1 MADINQGFLEIP
13 IYSGSCIFV
22 TGSTPF
28 GYFDTDTQF
37 ALHAPKVADYCAK
50 KLGYPVQDVELDQTQ
65 FFEAFEDA
73 VMEYSAQ
80 VNQFNIRENMFTLQ
94 GMEIN
99 SNTNYSGKNVT
110 PNLGRLIQIA
120 KNYGTEA
127 GVGGNVEWKRGRL
140 DIKPDKQ
147 IYDIETEAIMPII
160 PDVTIYP
167 DTGSLSDRGKPIEVK
182 RIFHMESQMLS
193 QYVTSTDYN
202 SSGIS
207 YDTQLLMDTFGFG
220 NMAVGGASFLLTPL
234 SYDLMRMQAIE
245 FNQQIRRSAFSFEL
259 IANKIKIFPIPI
271 APFTVYF
278 DYIILDERNNPF
290 SQYGTGSYI
299 SGSYVYDDITGKYI
313 SDYSNV
319 PYKYSVYSDIN
330 DVGKQWILKYT
341 LANCKEILG
350 NIRNKYSN
358 VPLPSGEI
366 TLNGA
371 DLLSQSATEKEALI
385 TQLRE
390 NLDQTSRRMQLERY
404 KDEASFEQESLDKI
418 PLKIYVR

>member
-1 MADINQGFLEIP
+1 MEDINQGFLEIP
-13 IYSGSCIFV
+13 IWPGSASFY

-28 GYFDTDTQF
+28 GYFDNDAQF
-37 ALHAPKVADYCAK
+37 ASHAPRVADYCAK
-50 KLGYPVQDVELDQTQ
+50 RLGYPVQDVELDQTH

-94 GMEIN
+94 GTQIN
-99 SNTNYSGKNVT
+99 DTSNFSGKNIT

-127 GVGGNVEWKRGRL
+127 GAGGNIEWKRGRL

-147 IYDIETEAIMPII
+147 IYDVPSEAIMPII
-160 PDVTIYP
+160 YGTQYP
-167 DTGSLSDRGKPIEVK
+167 ETGSLSDRGKPIEVK
-182 RIFHMESQMLS
+182 RVFHMESQMLS

-259 IANKIKIFPIPI
+259 IGNKIKIFPIPI

-278 DYIILDERNNPF
+278 DYILIDERNNPF
-290 SQYGTGSYI
+290 SQYGSGSYV
-299 SGSYVYDDITGKYI
+299 SGSYVYDNITGKYV

-319 PYKYSVYSDIN
+319 PYDYMIYSDIN
-330 DVGKQWILKYT
+330 DVGRQWILKYT

-350 NIRNKYSN
+350 NIRNKYSS

-371 DLLSQSATEKEALI
+371 ELLSQAATEKESLI

-390 NLDQTSRRMQLERY
+390 NLEQTSRRMQLERF
-404 KDEASFEQESLDKI
+404 KDEAAFEQETLDKV
-418 PLKIYVR
+418 PLKIYIR